1 MPALD
6 SIRIFLCAADT
17 GSVLAAGHA
26 LRLSPSVIS
35 CRIQTLEAHLGC
47 LLLTRTTRRM
57 SLTEAGRVFYDRGLD
72 VAALVERAGKS
83 VEMQGAAPRGTL
95 KVTP

>member
-1 MPALD
+1 MPSPD
-6 SIRIFLCAADT
+6 SIHIFLCVTDT
-17 GSVLAAGHA
+17 GSFSAARRA

-35 CRIQTLEAHLGC
+35 DRIQTLEAHLGC